1 MSIELNSAPAAAPS
15 TPSTPSTAPAA
26 PVSSPCVSLCKM
38 DQDSGFCVGC
48 LRTIDEIVQ
57 WAQAGDD
64 FKRAVWAEIKRREEL
79 IDFD

>member
-1 MSIELNSAPAAAPS
+1 MSTELKSAPAAAPS
-15 TPSTPSTAPAA
+15 TAPSAA
-26 PVSSPCVSLCKM
+26 PVASPCVSLCKM
-38 DQDSGFCVGC
+38 DPDSGFCVGC

>member
-1 MSIELNSAPAAAPS
+1 MSIELNSAPAAA
-15 TPSTPSTAPAA
+15 PSTPSTAPAA

>member
-1 MSIELNSAPAAAPS
+1 MSTELKSAPAAAPS
-15 TPSTPSTAPAA
+15 TAPSAA
-26 PVSSPCVSLCKM
+26 PPAPVPSPCVSLCKM
-38 DQDSGFCVGC
+38 DPDSGFCVGC